1 MAGTVTQTPSGGNI
15 QLLKF
20 DWLSDGSG
28 DVSATSSTGKYTGC
42 ILAVLLVPDGSTTT
56 PSDQYDITLTDSN
69 SIDLLSGQGANL
81 SNVNNVLVNSGL
93 LPLVHDT
100 ISLTVAHAGSA
111 KGGLVYIWIEAE

>member
-42 ILAVLLVPDGSTTT
+42 ILSVLLVPDGSTTT